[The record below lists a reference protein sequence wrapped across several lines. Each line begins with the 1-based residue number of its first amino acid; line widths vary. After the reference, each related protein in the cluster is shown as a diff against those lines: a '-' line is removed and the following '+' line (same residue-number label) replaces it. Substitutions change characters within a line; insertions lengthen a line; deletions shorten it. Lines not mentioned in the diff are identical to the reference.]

1 MAGFVPAIH
10 VLAATKED
18 VEARDDWSKTRFAL
32 LPGHDGESA
41 T

>member
-10 VLAATKED
+10 VLAADEKD
-18 VEARDDWSKTRFAL
+18 ADGWDR
-32 LPGHDGESA
+32 PGHDGESA